1 MVLFPNAKI
10 NLGLDILSVLPNGYH
25 EIETLMVPI
34 GWCDILEIVPSMTAA
49 TTLHLS
55 GREVKCDQNDNLV
68 FKAYNAFSKRLPLPP
83 VDIYLRKIIPDGAG
97 LGGGS
102 SDAASTLVA
111 LNRLFDAALPDYVL
125 CEIASEIGADCPFFI
140 YNKPMIAQGI
150 GTDLSPFPSLGFD
163 GWIVVAKPEGSV
175 STAAAYREV
184 NPHRPSRSLSERL
197 NSCFSPNPESG
208 IIDDTLVTNAFE
220 PGVSRQVSDVSAI
233 KRRLIDHGALYSSL
247 SGSGSAVYGLFTD
260 DNLADAAFRSLRLSF
275 DAYKGS
281 IKF

>member
-10 NLGLDILSVLPNGYH
+10 NFGLEILSLLPNGYH

-34 GWCDILEIVPSMTAA
+34 GWCDILEIVPSKTDA

-55 GREVKCDQNDNLV
+55 GREVKCDPNNNLV
-68 FKAYNAFSKRLPLPP
+68 VKAYNAFSAKHPIPP

-111 LNRLFDAALPDYVL
+111 LNRLFGIGLSDEAL
-125 CEIASEIGADCPFFI
+125 CAIASEIGADCPFFI
-140 YNKPMIAQGI
+140 YNRPMIARGT
-150 GTDLSPFPSLGFD
+150 GTDLSPFPPLGFD
-163 GWIVVAKPEGSV
+163 GSIVVAKPSDSV

-184 NPHRPSRSLSERL
+184 KVHRPSRSLSERL
-197 NSCFSPNPESG
+197 NSCFSPDSDCG
-208 IIDDTLVTNAFE
+208 IIDVTLITNAFE
-220 PGVSRQVSDVSAI
+220 PGVSRQVPDVSAI
-233 KRRLIDHGALYSSL
+233 KRRLIDHGAVYSSM

-260 DNLADAAFRSLRLSF
+260 DNLADAAYRSLLLSF

-281 IKF
+281 LKF